1 MQLFADGKIYDFM
14 GKRSAL
20 VLASVVMVIGSL
32 LLLFVKGPRL
42 GTDFKGGTEVELTFR
57 GDVTDT
63 QIREAV
69 QSIGFSAPD
78 VIHVKDEATNNRYLV
93 RVEEVSAISD
103 ATRAATEQKLCY
115 GENLGPE
122 CPDDA
127 QATEVKFSPG
137 GDKISVRYKQ
147 NPDIAKLREALTGID
162 GVDVRDVVVQ
172 NLRENKVEV
181 LLKSRG
187 DQLIDGLRREMGT
200 ELVPN
205 DDQFNRALRIEWIGP
220 KAGAQLRDSALKSI
234 AVALVFI
241 MIYIAFRF
249 DLRFAPGSVVALVH
263 DALVTIGVLVLLD
276 KELNLTTVAAILTIV
291 GYSVN
296 DTVVVYDR
304 VRENLGKMRGSSFV
318 KIINTSLSEMLG
330 RTILTSFTTV
340 ASMVMFFI
348 WGTGTLKDF
357 AFPLII
363 GLALGTYSSIYVA
376 LPLTHWLDR
385 RFFARF
391 MRPAKKRPVVRNK
404 ASAVV

>member
-357 AFPLII
+357 AFTLII